1 VFCAFNNSYKIT
13 PPVFDCWMRI
23 LKQVPGSVLWLRE
36 KNPTTAENLK
46 KEAEARGVDTARLI
60 FAPRTESMA
69 DHLARHRLADLFLD
83 NFPFG
88 AQTTAS
94 DALWAGLPI
103 VTRTG
108 EAMMSRV
115 AASLLTAVGLP
126 ELITTNEANY
136 EALVLD
142 LATHPDKL
150 KDIRD
155 KLARHRLTTPLFNTA
170 DYAAQFQAQLSKMVE
185 ASDQHRRA

>member
-23 LKQVPGSVLWLRE
+23 LKQVPESVLWLRE

-46 KEAEARGVDTARLI
+46 KEAEARGVDAARLI

-126 ELITTNEANY
+126 ELITTNEADY
-136 EALVLD
+136 EALVLE
-142 LATHPDKL
+142 LATHPLKL
-150 KDIRD
+150 KAIRD
-155 KLARHRLTTPLFNTA
+155 KLARNRLTTPLFNTE
-170 DYAAQFQAQLSKMVE
+170 DYATHFQKAYLAMLD
-185 ASDQHRRA
+185 A

>member
-1 VFCAFNNSYKIT
+1 
-13 PPVFDCWMRI
+13 
-23 LKQVPGSVLWLRE
+23 
-36 KNPTTAENLK
+36 
-46 KEAEARGVDTARLI
+46 
-60 FAPRTESMA
+60 
-69 DHLARHRLADLFLD
+69 LD

-126 ELITTNEANY
+126 ELITTNEADY
-136 EALVLD
+136 EALVLE

-150 KDIRD
+150 KAIRD
-155 KLARHRLTTPLFNTA
+155 KLARNRLTTPLFNTE
-170 DYAAQFQAQLSKMVE
+170 DYATHFQKAYLAMLD
-185 ASDQHRRA
+185 A